1 MTSSTVERKEQTQ
14 RRALHHILVI
24 SVMSAVPTAFIILA
38 MWNGPGISP
47 DSVSYA
53 SAARSLAAGQGFLD
67 FTGEHQSTYAPG
79 LSVFL
84 SVLLGIGVPFN
95 IAVAGTNVV
104 ALVATVSLTY
114 FLAINVS
121 LTRSLAIAAT
131 IITTWNRTTIEI
143 FSMLWSEVLFVP
155 ITLGSVLLLVVA
167 FRRRTLPWSFAIPIA
182 ALLSL
187 AVTMRYAGAFFAFAA
202 TIASFVVP
210 RDSWR
215 TRLVQGALMG
225 GLPAI
230 TLAGIAAI
238 NISSGVEPLGD
249 RYPSERSVI
258 GAIGTMTDGLGTTV
272 IWRGSIGI
280 TVILGTIALILAAV
294 AGWLSIIQRQA
305 TQILTTTAFLYLG
318 VLLWSQADPRIAHGA
333 ERLGYPVWPLLVVLV
348 VASIPIFLRTT
359 TQQLQ
364 ARWPDTRIS
373 FQNAAPAVVVITA
386 GALIA
391 GLGVVNGYR
400 YAVDGF
406 RDGIGY
412 NQQSVKNSAVATD
425 LRRIPQSVV
434 VASNEPWL
442 VAWLRPDLI
451 SVPLPPSP
459 EEWPAER
466 IARDA
471 DRIDALLTS
480 GASVYAV
487 TIPEAHESWQLED
500 FALIGIDGTPVQRG
514 QSDSGLTVDLLIRQ

>member
-1 MTSSTVERKEQTQ
+1 MTTSMIETGHRPHRTVSS
-14 RRALHHILVI
+14 HILVI
-24 SVMSAVPTAFIILA
+24 AMLSAVPIALILMA

-53 SAARSLAAGQGFLD
+53 SAARSLEAGQGFLD

-79 LSVFL
+79 ISVFL
-84 SVLLGIGVPFN
+84 SVLLSTGVPFN

-104 ALVATVSLTY
+104 ALVATVALTY
-114 FLAINVS
+114 FVAINVG

-143 FSMLWSEVLFVP
+143 FSMLWSEVLFIP

-167 FRRRTLPWSFAIPIA
+167 FRRRTLPSSFAILIA

-202 TIASFVVP
+202 TIASLVVP

-215 TRLVQGALMG
+215 TRLVQGALIG
-225 GLPAI
+225 ALPAI

-238 NISSGVEPLGD
+238 NLSSGVEPLGD

-258 GAIGTMTDGLGTTV
+258 GAIETMTDGLGTTV

-280 TVILGTIALILAAV
+280 TVILGTLALILAAI
-294 AGWLSIIQRQA
+294 AGWLSVIHRQA
-305 TQILTTTAFLYLG
+305 TQILTATAFLYLG

-333 ERLGYPVWPLLVVLV
+333 ERLGYPVWPLLVILV

-364 ARWPDTRIS
+364 TRWPDTRIR
-373 FQNAAPAVVVITA
+373 FQNAAPVMVVILA

-400 YAVDGF
+400 YAIDGF

-412 NQQSVKNSAVATD
+412 NQQSVRNSAVATD
-425 LRRIPQSVV
+425 LRAIPQSVV

-471 DRIDALLTS
+471 DRIEGLLAPGTP
-480 GASVYAV
+480 VYAI
-487 TIPEAHESWQLED
+487 TIPEAHESWKIED
-500 FALIGIDGTPVQRG
+500 FASIGIEGTPMQLD
-514 QSDSGLTVDLLIRQ
+514 QSVSGVTIDLLISK